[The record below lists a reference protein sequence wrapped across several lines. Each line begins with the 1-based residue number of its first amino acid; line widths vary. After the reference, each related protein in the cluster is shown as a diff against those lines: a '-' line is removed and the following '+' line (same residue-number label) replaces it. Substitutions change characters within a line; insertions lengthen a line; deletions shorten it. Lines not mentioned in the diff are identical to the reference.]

1 MVAALVAV
9 LWIFSSSA
17 DAGVLHDSTGG
28 INPTGAHAAAFRKFE
43 HLTLPDPE
51 TRRLDSFSSF
61 RTTIPDSTGEERA
74 HAHALLQKVL
84 SGQRF
89 LESLDAL
96 SEIDLPIG
104 VVRSGTG
111 LDYTILIDRM
121 EFTRE
126 GAVMDVYVS
135 LALPQANTRL
145 AFHGRVPLSAGGGV
159 AANARVFLIGDHVMP
174 VGTHAMLTVKGDRR
188 TYVEFDCNGFVG
200 VHVDAELAFSTDL
213 LVAEEPDPDRR
224 LTVAFSTY
232 TQSLNDILVGVQIPP
247 FRVAGLNGFTFAV
260 TEAYIDWSDMANP
273 SSLVFPST
281 YTSPFITGGLDN
293 LWHGLYLKELRIVFP
308 KAFARRADTSRVAV
322 AARHMIIDD

>member
-17 DAGVLHDSTGG
+17 DAGVLHDSTG

-104 VVRSGTG
+104 VVRSG
-111 LDYTILIDRM
+111 
-121 EFTRE
+121 
-126 GAVMDVYVS
+126 
-135 LALPQANTRL
+135 
-145 AFHGRVPLSAGGGV
+145 
-159 AANARVFLIGDHVMP
+159 
-174 VGTHAMLTVKGDRR
+174 
-188 TYVEFDCNGFVG
+188 
-200 VHVDAELAFSTDL
+200 
-213 LVAEEPDPDRR
+213 
-224 LTVAFSTY
+224 
-232 TQSLNDILVGVQIPP
+232 
-247 FRVAGLNGFTFAV
+247 
-260 TEAYIDWSDMANP
+260 
-273 SSLVFPST
+273 
-281 YTSPFITGGLDN
+281 
-293 LWHGLYLKELRIVFP
+293 
-308 KAFARRADTSRVAV
+308 
-322 AARHMIIDD
+322 